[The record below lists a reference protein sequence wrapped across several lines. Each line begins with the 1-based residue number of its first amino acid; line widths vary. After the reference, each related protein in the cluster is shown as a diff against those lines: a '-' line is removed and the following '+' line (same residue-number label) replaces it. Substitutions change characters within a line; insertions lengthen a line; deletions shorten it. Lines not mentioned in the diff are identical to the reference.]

1 MKNMFDNPHAY
12 AYSKN
17 DPDSDI
23 TIMFMRPR
31 KKGGSKN
38 SSAVIPGSL
47 LKKVIAGLQ
56 MIDRDLS
63 E

>member
-1 MKNMFDNPHAY
+1 MNAMLDNPY
-12 AYSKN
+12 AHSYSKN
-17 DPDSDI
+17 NPNGDI
-23 TIMFMRPR
+23 TIMFTRRR
-31 KKGGSKN
+31 KKGGVKH
-38 SSAVIPGSL
+38 SSAVIPQAL